1 MSLTNLEKKI
11 NSELTTKI
19 NSSKIRHNQLEIQI
33 NKETLLDVIIF
44 LKKNN
49 LTKFRQ
55 LIDITAV
62 DYIGSENR
70 FKMIYLLL
78 SHEFNQRIN
87 IIFNINENEFVN
99 SLTKIF
105 PSANWMEREVFD
117 MYGIKF
123 NDHPDLRRILTD
135 YGFSGHPLRKDFPI
149 TGHTEVRYSEEKKKV
164 IYEPV
169 KLEQNY
175 RNFDY
180 SSPWEGTEY
189 IKEVQKKKMTKEKKT
204 LNLNFGPQHPAAH
217 GVLRL
222 ILELDGEIVEKAD
235 PHIGLLHRG
244 TEKLIE
250 NKTYSQAIPYFDR
263 LDYVAPMNQ
272 EHAFALAIEKIM
284 DVEVPIRGQYIR
296 VIFCEIG
303 RILSHILNITTQA
316 LDVGALTP
324 SLWGFEEREK
334 LMGFYERVSGS
345 RLHANYF
352 RPGGVHKDLPRGLE
366 KDILDFCKTFPKI
379 IDDLET
385 LLTDNR
391 IFKQR
396 NVDIGIVTKDDALN
410 YSFSGVMLR
419 GSGIPWDL
427 RKSQPYDCYEQ
438 INFKIPIGKNGDCY
452 DRYLCRIEEMRES
465 VKIIEQCLNNL
476 PKGPVKSMDNKLT
489 PPPKKEIKQ
498 SMEALIHHFKLFTE
512 GYRVKKDEIYTAV
525 EAPKGEFG
533 VYLISDG
540 TNRPYKCKIRA
551 PGFSHLQAMD
561 YLIKGHM
568 LADVPAVLG
577 SLDIVFG
584 EIDR

>member
-49 LTKFRQ
+49 STKFKQ

-189 IKEVQKKKMTKEKKT
+189 IKEVQKK
-204 LNLNFGPQHPAAH
+204 N
-217 GVLRL
+217 
-222 ILELDGEIVEKAD
+222 D
-235 PHIGLLHRG
+235 
-244 TEKLIE
+244 
-250 NKTYSQAIPYFDR
+250 
-263 LDYVAPMNQ
+263 
-272 EHAFALAIEKIM
+272 
-284 DVEVPIRGQYIR
+284 
-296 VIFCEIG
+296 
-303 RILSHILNITTQA
+303 
-316 LDVGALTP
+316 
-324 SLWGFEEREK
+324 
-334 LMGFYERVSGS
+334 
-345 RLHANYF
+345 
-352 RPGGVHKDLPRGLE
+352 
-366 KDILDFCKTFPKI
+366 
-379 IDDLET
+379 
-385 LLTDNR
+385 
-391 IFKQR
+391 
-396 NVDIGIVTKDDALN
+396 
-410 YSFSGVMLR
+410 
-419 GSGIPWDL
+419 
-427 RKSQPYDCYEQ
+427 
-438 INFKIPIGKNGDCY
+438 
-452 DRYLCRIEEMRES
+452 
-465 VKIIEQCLNNL
+465 
-476 PKGPVKSMDNKLT
+476 
-489 PPPKKEIKQ
+489 
-498 SMEALIHHFKLFTE
+498 
-512 GYRVKKDEIYTAV
+512 
-525 EAPKGEFG
+525 
-533 VYLISDG
+533 
-540 TNRPYKCKIRA
+540 
-551 PGFSHLQAMD
+551 
-561 YLIKGHM
+561 
-568 LADVPAVLG
+568 
-577 SLDIVFG
+577 
-584 EIDR
+584 